1 MLMGIKQLLSQY
13 PLPTSRVVFTSYYF
27 CYKVCKTNYW
37 CKCLWLTPSP
47 NLVSVFIKPKQCFI
61 IFHFFF
67 LELLQPQML
76 DGKANSKHFQD
87 SNWFQC
93 NTLLHLTFSFLKV
106 SLCPLFNFVRFVKWV
121 KLVDINSYSILHM
134 QVIGLKCFPLPVLVA
149 YWTISPRIFWVYIV
163 NYSLKY
169 CEDYLVKYFYWHET
183 I

>member
-1 MLMGIKQLLSQY
+1 MSVINPFPKSGKCVYKAQTVFHY
-13 PLPTSRVVFTSYYF
+13 LPS
-27 CYKVCKTNYW
+27 
-37 CKCLWLTPSP
+37 
-47 NLVSVFIKPKQCFI
+47 
-61 IFHFFF
+61 FF

-76 DGKANSKHFQD
+76 DGKAYSKHFQN

-93 NTLLHLTFSFLKV
+93 DTLLHLTFSFLKV
-106 SLCPLFNFVRFVKWV
+106 SLWPLFNFVRFVKWV